1 MIQKQSDFIYPVQTK
16 DMQKDN
22 RDPRVQVS
30 ELLKGAKR
38 LKGESYDDYKTRLK
52 VENQL
57 TKDYLRGYII
67 EN

>member
-1 MIQKQSDFIYPVQTK
+1 MRQSEFVYPVQTK

-30 ELLKGAKR
+30 ELLKGDKR

-52 VENQL
+52 VEKQL